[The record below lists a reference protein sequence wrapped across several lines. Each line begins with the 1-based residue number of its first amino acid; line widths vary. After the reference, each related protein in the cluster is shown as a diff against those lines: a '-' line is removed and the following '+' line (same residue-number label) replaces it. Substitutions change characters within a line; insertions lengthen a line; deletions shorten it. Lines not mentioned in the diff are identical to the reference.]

1 VLLLNRSIVRRIFS
15 MKKYNVTVNGSLY
28 QVEVEEV
35 KGEFATPVAAV
46 APAAPIASA
55 KPVQPTQPVA
65 PAASSTPAQA
75 PAASPVAST
84 ADGAKVE
91 APMPGTIVK
100 VLATKGA
107 TVKQGEVLF
116 VLEAMKMENEIMAPA
131 DGTVVEINVT
141 QGATVNTGDILAV
154 IG

>member
-1 VLLLNRSIVRRIFS
+1 
-15 MKKYNVTVNGSLY
+15 MKKYNVTVNGNLY

-35 KGEFATPVAAV
+35 KGEFATPVV
-46 APAAPIASA
+46 PTAPIAPA
-55 KPVQPTQPVA
+55 QPVQPTQPAA
-65 PAASSTPAQA
+65 PAAAST

-84 ADGAKVE
+84 ADGTKAE

-107 TVKQGEVLF
+107 TVKKGEVIF
-116 VLEAMKMENEIMAPA
+116 VLEAMKMENEIMSPA

-141 QGATVNTGDILAV
+141 QGAAVNTGDILAV

>member
-1 VLLLNRSIVRRIFS
+1 

-35 KGEFATPVAAV
+35 KGEFATPVA
-46 APAAPIASA
+46 PAASIAPA

-75 PAASPVAST
+75 TAASPVAST

-141 QGATVNTGDILAV
+141 QGAAVNTGNILAV

>member
-1 VLLLNRSIVRRIFS
+1 VLLLNRSIVRRIFH
-15 MKKYNVTVNGSLY
+15 MKKYNVTVNGNLY

-35 KGEFATPVAAV
+35 KGEFATPVAPISPI
-46 APAAPIASA
+46 APAQ
-55 KPVQPTQPVA
+55 PVQPAQPVA
-65 PAASSTPAQA
+65 PAVASTPAQA

-141 QGATVNTGDILAV
+141 QGAAVNTGDILAV

>member
-1 VLLLNRSIVRRIFS
+1 VLLLNRSIVRRIFH
-15 MKKYNVTVNGSLY
+15 MKKYNVTVNGNLY

-35 KGEFATPVAAV
+35 KGEFATPVA
-46 APAAPIASA
+46 PIAQA
-55 KPVQPTQPVA
+55 QPVQPTQPVA
-65 PAASSTPAQA
+65 PAVASTPAQA

-100 VLATKGA
+100 VIATKGA

-131 DGTVVEINVT
+131 DGTVVEINLT
-141 QGATVNTGDILAV
+141 QGAAVNTGDILAV

>member
-1 VLLLNRSIVRRIFS
+1 MLLLDRSIVRRRFH
-15 MKKYNVTVNGSLY
+15 MKKYNVTVNGNLY

-35 KGEFATPVAAV
+35 KGEFATPVAPI
-46 APAAPIASA
+46 APAQ
-55 KPVQPTQPVA
+55 PVQPTQPAATAVA
-65 PAASSTPAQA
+65 STPAQA

-91 APMPGTIVK
+91 SPMPGTIVK

-107 TVKQGEVLF
+107 IVKQGEVLF
-116 VLEAMKMENEIMAPA
+116 VLEAMKMENEIMAPV

-141 QGATVNTGDILAV
+141 QGAAVNTGDILAV

>member
-1 VLLLNRSIVRRIFS
+1 VLLLNRSIVRRIFH
-15 MKKYNVTVNGSLY
+15 MKKYNVTVNGNLY

-35 KGEFATPVAAV
+35 KGEFATPVAPI
-46 APAAPIASA
+46 APAQ
-55 KPVQPTQPVA
+55 PVQPTQPVA
-65 PAASSTPAQA
+65 PAVASTPAQA

-100 VLATKGA
+100 VIATKGA

-141 QGATVNTGDILAV
+141 QGAAVNTGDILAV

>member
-1 VLLLNRSIVRRIFS
+1 

-46 APAAPIASA
+46 APIASA
-55 KPVQPTQPVA
+55 KPVAPV
-65 PAASSTPAQA
+65 ASSTPAQA

-131 DGTVVEINVT
+131 DGIVVEINVT
-141 QGATVNTGDILAV
+141 QGAAVNTGDILAV

>member
-1 VLLLNRSIVRRIFS
+1 

-46 APAAPIASA
+46 EPIASA

-65 PAASSTPAQA
+65 PVASSTPAQA

-91 APMPGTIVK
+91 APMPGTIDRK
-100 VLATKGA
+100 S
-107 TVKQGEVLF
+107 
-116 VLEAMKMENEIMAPA
+116 
-131 DGTVVEINVT
+131 VV
-141 QGATVNTGDILAV
+141 
-154 IG
+154 